1 MCTMKCHLHL
11 VWRGAEHE
19 TCVLHQ
25 EMLLG
30 LLIFLLLLLHN
41 EGVHKEGGES
51 FSPEGSMTGNP

>member
-11 VWRGAEHE
+11 VCRGAEYE
-19 TCVLHQ
+19 TCVLLQ
-25 EMLLG
+25 EILLG

-41 EGVHKEGGES
+41 EGVHKYGGKS